1 MIKYICNKDKGK
13 DMISMKIWL
22 DSEKKAPKGYLQM
35 NSTQE
40 AQHFISNLTPNVFW
54 DEDLELI
61 DIGDIQD
68 IETFFFWLEKTYP
81 NTNFNINIHTEKS
94 DDIGEFFMAFSET
107 FKHWEVNFIVLYNN

>member
-1 MIKYICNKDKGK
+1 
-13 DMISMKIWL
+13 MKIWL